1 MWTRISLCFGN
12 KSEIMAHHFQIKVV
26 IVTITFFR
34 TVSLKGIL
42 SANGLM
48 KRNELVIH
56 RMITKQFS

>member
-1 MWTRISLCFGN
+1 
-12 KSEIMAHHFQIKVV
+12 MAHHFQIKVV